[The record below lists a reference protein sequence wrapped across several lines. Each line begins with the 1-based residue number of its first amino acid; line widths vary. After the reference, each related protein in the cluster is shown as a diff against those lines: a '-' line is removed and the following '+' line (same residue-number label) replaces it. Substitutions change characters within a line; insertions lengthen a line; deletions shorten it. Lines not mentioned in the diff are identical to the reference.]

1 MKLLLK
7 LMEELRLFELGL
19 LSLAPFLVHAIAQ
32 EFNISLQLK
41 EIQVALYTLVQ
52 VGLGFI

>member
-7 LMEELRLFELGL
+7 LMEELRLFEVGL
-19 LSLAPFLVHAIAQ
+19 LSLASFLVHAIAQ